1 MKKITMKSLAMLMMV
16 GALAVLS
23 LAQNTKE
30 RVQLIAGSDTKALT
44 RTIGPNGSVEVSF
57 KAKAGQTV
65 GFTAGYDFKDSDIQV
80 YFMQTGAQDY
90 LKESGPKAPNEV
102 LIDETGDYNV
112 LVRNMTR
119 KSITTT
125 IYLDLFSAEQMA
137 DANSNVQTESLD
149 FTGSDMATVTKT
161 IPGNGL
167 MKFTFNGQKGA
178 TALVKVTA
186 KSNNMTVV
194 FNENEN
200 QKADTIIAVNREI
213 SRKLNQ
219 TREYTIEVINDEPNA
234 AKFTLDVTFDL
245 PSSVQTP
252 VPQTATEEVR
262 FGPRETSALLKR
274 TIEANGEIEFSF
286 HAKKGQMVEFSAS
299 FNVTRGLTSQDLE
312 VSLMEP
318 NAQDFA
324 VSGSANKP
332 NDYKVK
338 TSGIHIVKV
347 TNKSG
352 KKVTFDFG
360 LVID

>member
-1 MKKITMKSLAMLMMV
+1 MMI
-16 GALAVLS
+16 GAFAIIS
-23 LAQNTKE
+23 FAQDTKE
-30 RVQLIAGSDTKALT
+30 KVQLKAGGETKALT
-44 RTIGPNGSVEVSF
+44 RTIGPNGSVQVGF
-57 KAKAGQTV
+57 RVNAGQTV

-80 YFMQTGAQDY
+80 FFMQTGAQDT

-102 LIDETGDYNV
+102 LVDETGDYHV

-125 IYLDLFSAEQMA
+125 IYLDLFSAEHMA

-167 MKFTFNGQKGA
+167 MKFTFYGQKGA

-219 TREYTIEVINDEPNA
+219 TREYTIEVINDEPKA
-234 AKFTLDVTFDL
+234 AKFTLDVTWGL
-245 PSSVQTP
+245 PASTQSS
-252 VPQTATEEVR
+252 VPQTVTEEVR

-299 FNVTRGLTSQDLE
+299 FNVTKGLTSQDLE
-312 VSLMEP
+312 VYLMEP

-324 VSGSANKP
+324 VSGSANEP

-338 TSGIHIVKV
+338 TSGFHVVKV
-347 TNKSG
+347 TNKTG
-352 KKVTFDFG
+352 RKITFDFG